1 MDFHIES
8 IHPDDD
14 QDNIRKLWISGILEV
29 QGDTTDTRKFIDS
42 ALSSDMK
49 DIYSHYSNNG
59 TFLILYHKSEIPKSK
74 SGTHSSSFPIDLN
87 QLEIPKSKSG
97 THSSSFPIDLNQ
109 SEILGF
115 IGISKI
121 PRYVNIYE
129 LQRVFVVKE
138 YRNRGIGKYLVSEAI
153 KWFHNIK
160 TTMNNSKLQLWVT
173 SYYSNTIAINMWE
186 KLGFVKQKDNPRLK
200 NFIRASLK

>member
-87 QLEIPKSKSG
+87 Q
-97 THSSSFPIDLNQ
+97 

-129 LQRVFVVKE
+129 LQRVFVVKK